1 MPHLR
6 KRGDMMPANL
16 TPQYYAAEEKYK
28 KGRTPEEKMDA
39 VQEMLSVIPKHKGT
53 EKLQADLKKRLSQ
66 MREESQQKKKQKGGY
81 NPFHVEKQG
90 AGQVVLAGCPNTGK
104 SALISVLTRAKVK
117 VADFPFTTTVPATG
131 MMPYED
137 VWVQLVDTP
146 PFTADNVPSGLTG
159 TFRNADALL
168 LMIDLGSAECLEQLE
183 TSLAILEERG
193 IIDQE
198 GESPVALPHLILGMK
213 SDMPDAE
220 ANLEILKELRPG
232 LEIVPVAI
240 TGDLEPLRKQ
250 IYALLDVIRI
260 YGKAPGKK
268 ADMERPF
275 ILPSGST
282 VLDLAYLVHR
292 DFPNKLKSALVW
304 GSARFDGQAVPREYV
319 LHDKDIVELVV

>member
-1 MPHLR
+1 
-6 KRGDMMPANL
+6 MPANL

-39 VQEMLSVIPKHKGT
+39 LQEMLSVIPKHKGT

-66 MREESQQKKKQKGGY
+66 MRDESQQRKKQKGGF

-104 SALISVLTRAKVK
+104 SALVATLTRAKVK
-117 VADFPFTTTVPATG
+117 VADFPFTTAVPATG

-137 VWVQLVDTP
+137 VLVQLVDTP
-146 PFTADNVPSGLTG
+146 PFTEDNIPAGLTG

-168 LMIDLGSAECLEQLE
+168 LLIDLSSGDCLEQME
-183 TSLAILEERG
+183 ISLAILDERG
-193 IIDQE
+193 IIDKE
-198 GESPVALPHLILGMK
+198 RENPVPLPYLILGMK
-213 SDMPDAE
+213 ADLADAS
-220 ANLEILKELRPG
+220 ANLEILRELHPD
-232 LEIVPVAI
+232 LEIIPVSVYN
-240 TGDLEPLRKQ
+240 DDHDKLRLQ
-250 IYALLDVIRI
+250 IYELLDVIRI

-275 ILPSGST
+275 ILKSGST
-282 VLDLAYLVHR
+282 VLDLAYLIHR